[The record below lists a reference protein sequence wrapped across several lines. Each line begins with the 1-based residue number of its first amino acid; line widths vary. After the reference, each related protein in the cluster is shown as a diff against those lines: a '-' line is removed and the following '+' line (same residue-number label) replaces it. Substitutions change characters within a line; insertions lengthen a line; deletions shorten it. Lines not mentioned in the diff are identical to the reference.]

1 MAHAGWRRHSKV
13 RKLGSGCWNCLLVIF
28 ATLCHPSGF
37 RLSPETP
44 MALGRPHKRIKMPGC
59 RVYGYG
65 IAVLPLPSPSG
76 FQLSL
81 E

>member
-13 RKLGSGCWNCLLVIF
+13 RKL
-28 ATLCHPSGF
+28 APPTPPPGF
-37 RLSPETP
+37 RPSPETP
-44 MALGRPHKRIKMPGC
+44 MALGRPHKRMKMPGC